1 MYLVTIFDG
10 KSDKIGK
17 TIHTDR
23 FGKNRLTNTKVA
35 KTINAAAS
43 FQFDILPGN
52 PGYNLLKEKISR
64 IEVLNEKNRKLVFKG
79 RVLSIQPTFSND
91 GTLYKEVICESQ
103 MAFLNDSIQSFKKVQ
118 MKPADFF
125 KYLINTHNSQV
136 DVSRQFKVGQVNVT
150 NSTDYLY
157 CYIEDGLTTF
167 AEITADLLS
176 NNNLGGELW
185 IRNEPDGTYIDWIK
199 DPIMKGQQ
207 QILLNKN
214 MLSLYSKPDFSGMT
228 TVLYPFGATIESSN
242 DASTT
247 DTASDV
253 SSPRVNISNV
263 NNGKP
268 YLEVTDLINK
278 GYDRISGTKTWDDVH
293 DSKILLTKAKE
304 YLQSFESIKIGYEL
318 EAVDLFSIGL
328 APDDFDVGNYYH
340 VTNPLLGVDDW
351 LRMISVTL
359 DLNDPMKSSLTIGDR
374 DVSLSEF
381 QAETKLATNEITNLI
396 SQSKLQQQRIINL
409 NASMQ
414 KAQETI
420 DKQQTAIKTL
430 SDDNTKISETL
441 DELSKKVDSNTTPG
455 VVTEAVNGDWT
466 AAIKYAAYLM
476 EVTLTE
482 SSLATIRARIQ
493 QESGGSETIVN
504 TTDSNAQAGHPSIGL
519 LQYIQSTF
527 DAWCLEG
534 YTTITKGFHQLLA
547 LFNDSNWLAD
557 ISVSGGWGPTGTK
570 RFTKLPVAA

>member
-1 MYLVTIFDG
+1 
-10 KSDKIGK
+10 
-17 TIHTDR
+17 
-23 FGKNRLTNTKVA
+23 
-35 KTINAAAS
+35 
-43 FQFDILPGN
+43 
-52 PGYNLLKEKISR
+52 
-64 IEVLNEKNRKLVFKG
+64 
-79 RVLSIQPTFSND
+79 
-91 GTLYKEVICESQ
+91 
-103 MAFLNDSIQSFKKVQ
+103 
-118 MKPADFF
+118 
-125 KYLINTHNSQV
+125 
-136 DVSRQFKVGQVNVT
+136 
-150 NSTDYLY
+150 
-157 CYIEDGLTTF
+157 
-167 AEITADLLS
+167 
-176 NNNLGGELW
+176 
-185 IRNEPDGTYIDWIK
+185 
-199 DPIMKGQQ
+199 
-207 QILLNKN
+207 